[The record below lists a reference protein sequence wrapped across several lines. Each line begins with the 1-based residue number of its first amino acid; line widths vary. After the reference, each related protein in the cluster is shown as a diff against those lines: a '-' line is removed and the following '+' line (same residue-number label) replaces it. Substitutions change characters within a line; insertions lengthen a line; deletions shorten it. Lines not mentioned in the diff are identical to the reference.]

1 MGIGKRVVSEAEI
14 ADRVRQLAEELAH
27 VYPSGALLVGVLKGS
42 FLFLADLVRRLPPTF
57 TVDFLGVRSYQ
68 GTESSGAV
76 EITLDLGADITGKDV
91 VVVEDIVDT
100 GLTLDYLV
108 RLLSS
113 RGPASLRVVALFF
126 KAQAHAGEYKPDWV
140 GFEIPS
146 AFVVG
151 YGMDVDERYRGLREV
166 FEWSHE

>member
-1 MGIGKRVVSEAEI
+1 MGVGKTVVTEAQISERVA
-14 ADRVRQLAEELAH
+14 QLAQELELA
-27 VYPSGALLVGVLKGS
+27 YPDGALLVGVLKGS

-57 TVDFLGVRSYQ
+57 AVDFLGVRSYQ

-76 EITLDLGADITGKDV
+76 EITLDLATDITGRDV
-91 VVVEDIVDT
+91 LIVEDIVDT

-108 RLLSS
+108 RLLRS

-126 KAQAHAGEYKPDWV
+126 KAEAHEGRSKPDWV

-146 AFVVG
+146 TFVVG
-151 YGMDVDERYRGLREV
+151 YGMDVDERFRGLPEV
-166 FEWSHE
+166 VEWQDE